1 VAIYSILPIGLF
13 FVVAQIFSPLA
24 SRANVFKNNC
34 TCSDTQIVRQ
44 KYLITTDGSEW
55 KIEECGPHGP
65 SRLSDTEVDLGMHV
79 HA

>member
-1 VAIYSILPIGLF
+1 MRSSLISSKISCSI
-13 FVVAQIFSPLA
+13 ST
-24 SRANVFKNNC
+24 S
-34 TCSDTQIVRQ
+34 SDTQIVRQ

-55 KIEECGPHGP
+55 EMEECGPHGP